1 LRRWRDILGVPKR
14 IFDMYTDHGATIVF
28 RNSSSPLWKA
38 ISKWLRRVLKR
49 VSDGR
54 ETARHQGVVSKLP
67 PHLRYDTG
75 ELDCVPPPASLRQI
89 QRLYQDA
96 LEAQWQRGI

>member
-1 LRRWRDILGVPKR
+1 
-14 IFDMYTDHGATIVF
+14 MYTDHGAPIVF

-38 ISKWLRRVLKR
+38 ISKWLRRVLKHVR
-49 VSDGR
+49 DRR
-54 ETARHQGVVSKLP
+54 ETARHEGVISKLP

-75 ELDCVPPPASLRQI
+75 ELDCVPPSASLWQI
-89 QRLYQDA
+89 QRSYQDA